1 MAGEIL
7 QVDLRVAPRGRSH
20 PVNQISGN
28 GARGKQ
34 RKNNQGQKG
43 NGELG
48 VPRRGMSKFGNE
60 THALGF
66 VAVERNPAQ
75 PADPLGT
82 GYVSLGTR
90 MVAQMSAR
98 QRTTDPRDVS
108 EVHPA
113 PPLNNMIKMIVHAAS
128 QRLGSGSMQIVDLRQ
143 LSSWQLEPLL
153 AEEAQQWREELR
165 WDYRASTELIK
176 KFVDARSLTGSAI
189 LENGRPVGY
198 AFYVLE
204 EHKGLVGGLF
214 VSPRFSQQE
223 LSQRLLTDTL
233 TTLSGIPKLERVE
246 AQLIPFGYQL
256 DPVLTEYGFRLYM
269 RQFMIAPLAPHTG
282 EALDVLP
289 GLIREGPGAG
299 LILERW
305 DHRYFEPC
313 ARLIQLAYANHVD
326 GEINDQ
332 YRSESG
338 ALRFLKN
345 IIILPGCGQFQ
356 PEASFVLRAPHA
368 NHLVGVIL
376 NSRVADGVGHTTQ
389 ICAMPGYQGRGLGR
403 RLMEASL
410 QALRVRHFTT
420 VSLTV
425 TSGNERAVR
434 LYEKLGFNTVK
445 KFAAGVWTAY

>member
-1 MAGEIL
+1 MKSMASG
-7 QVDLRVAPRGRSH
+7 VGRK
-20 PVNQISGN
+20 P
-28 GARGKQ
+28 
-34 RKNNQGQKG
+34 
-43 NGELG
+43 
-48 VPRRGMSKFGNE
+48 
-60 THALGF
+60 
-66 VAVERNPAQ
+66 
-75 PADPLGT
+75 D
-82 GYVSLGTR
+82 
-90 MVAQMSAR
+90 
-98 QRTTDPRDVS
+98 
-108 EVHPA
+108 
-113 PPLNNMIKMIVHAAS
+113 AS
-128 QRLGSGSMQIVDLRQ
+128 PMQIVDLRQ

-153 AEEAQQWREELR
+153 AEEAQQWRQELH
-165 WDYRASTELIK
+165 WDYRASTDLIK
-176 KFVDARSLTGSAI
+176 KFIDARSLTGSAI

-204 EHKGLVGGLF
+204 DHKGLVGGLF
-214 VSPRFSQQE
+214 VSPRHPQQE
-223 LSQRLLTDTL
+223 LSHQLLTDTL

-246 AQLIPFGYQL
+246 AQLIPFGYHL

-269 RQFMIAPLAPHTG
+269 RQFMIVALSAQSGPLT
-282 EALDVLP
+282 DVVP
-289 GLIREGPGAG
+289 GVIRDGPGAG

-313 ARLIQLAYANHVD
+313 ARLIQLAYTNHVD

-332 YRSESG
+332 YRTESG

-376 NSRVADGVGHTTQ
+376 NSRVSEGVGHTTQ

-410 QALRVRHFTT
+410 QAMRVRRYTT

-425 TSGNERAVR
+425 TSGNDRAVR
-434 LYEKLGFNTVK
+434 LYERLGFTTVK

>member
-1 MAGEIL
+1 
-7 QVDLRVAPRGRSH
+7 
-20 PVNQISGN
+20 
-28 GARGKQ
+28 
-34 RKNNQGQKG
+34 
-43 NGELG
+43 
-48 VPRRGMSKFGNE
+48 
-60 THALGF
+60 
-66 VAVERNPAQ
+66 
-75 PADPLGT
+75 
-82 GYVSLGTR
+82 
-90 MVAQMSAR
+90 
-98 QRTTDPRDVS
+98 
-108 EVHPA
+108 
-113 PPLNNMIKMIVHAAS
+113 
-128 QRLGSGSMQIVDLRQ
+128 MQIVDLRQ

-153 AEEAQQWREELR
+153 AEEAQQWREELC

-189 LENGRPVGY
+189 LDEGRPIGY

-204 EHKGLVGGLF
+204 DHKGLVGGLF
-214 VSPRFSQQE
+214 VSPRYSQQE
-223 LSQRLLTDTL
+223 LSRRLLTDTL

-256 DPVLTEYGFRLYM
+256 DSVLNEYGFRLYT
-269 RQFMIAPLAPHTG
+269 RQFMIARLDSVLG
-282 EALDVLP
+282 ESFDVTT

-305 DHRYFEPC
+305 DHRYFDPC

-356 PEASFVLRAPHA
+356 AEASFVLKAPHA
-368 NHLVGVIL
+368 NHLVGVVL
-376 NSRVADGVGHTTQ
+376 NSRVAEGVGHTTQ

-410 QALRVRHFTT
+410 RALRVRHFNT

-425 TSGNERAVR
+425 TSGNERAVK
-434 LYEKLGFNTVK
+434 LYENLGFQAVK
-445 KFAAGVWTAY
+445 KFAAGVWTMI

>member
-1 MAGEIL
+1 M
-7 QVDLRVAPRGRSH
+7 
-20 PVNQISGN
+20 
-28 GARGKQ
+28 
-34 RKNNQGQKG
+34 
-43 NGELG
+43 
-48 VPRRGMSKFGNE
+48 
-60 THALGF
+60 HA
-66 VAVERNPAQ
+66 
-75 PADPLGT
+75 T
-82 GYVSLGTR
+82 
-90 MVAQMSAR
+90 
-98 QRTTDPRDVS
+98 
-108 EVHPA
+108 
-113 PPLNNMIKMIVHAAS
+113 S
-128 QRLGSGSMQIVDLRQ
+128 QRLGTEPMQIVDLRQ

-153 AEEAQQWREELR
+153 AEEAQQWREELC
-165 WDYRASTELIK
+165 WDYRASSELIK

-189 LENGRPVGY
+189 LEDGRPIGY

-214 VSPRFSQQE
+214 VSPRYSQQE
-223 LSQRLLTDTL
+223 LSRQLLTDTL

-256 DPVLTEYGFRLYM
+256 DSVLNEYGFRLYT
-269 RQFMIAPLAPHTG
+269 RQFMIARLDSVIGESFDVPTG
-282 EALDVLP
+282 M
-289 GLIREGPGAG
+289 IREGPGAG

-305 DHRYFEPC
+305 DHRYFDPC

-368 NHLVGVIL
+368 NHLVGVVL
-376 NSRVADGVGHTTQ
+376 NSRVAEGVGHTTQ

-410 QALRVRHFTT
+410 RALRVRHFTT

-425 TSGNERAVR
+425 TSGNGRAVL
-434 LYEKLGFNTVK
+434 LYEKLGFQTVK
-445 KFAAGVWTAY
+445 KFAAGVWTTI

>member
-1 MAGEIL
+1 MFPKRIL
-7 QVDLRVAPRGRSH
+7 PLRYKNMRE
-20 PVNQISGN
+20 SG
-28 GARGKQ
+28 
-34 RKNNQGQKG
+34 
-43 NGELG
+43 
-48 VPRRGMSKFGNE
+48 
-60 THALGF
+60 
-66 VAVERNPAQ
+66 
-75 PADPLGT
+75 
-82 GYVSLGTR
+82 
-90 MVAQMSAR
+90 
-98 QRTTDPRDVS
+98 
-108 EVHPA
+108 
-113 PPLNNMIKMIVHAAS
+113 VHAVS
-128 QRLGSGSMQIVDLRQ
+128 HRPGTGSMQIVDLRQ
-143 LSSWQLEPLL
+143 LSSWQLDPLL

-176 KFVDARSLTGSAI
+176 KFIDARSLTGSAV

-204 EHKGLVGGLF
+204 DHKGLVGGLF
-214 VSPRFSQQE
+214 VSPRFPQQE

-233 TTLSGIPKLERVE
+233 STLSGMPKLERVE

-256 DPVLTEYGFRLYM
+256 DPVLKEYGFRLYM
-269 RQFMIAPLAPHTG
+269 RQFMIAALDSRTTD
-282 EALDVLP
+282 ALDVLP

-356 PEASFVLRAPHA
+356 PEASFVLRAPHE

-410 QALRVRHFTT
+410 QALRVRNFTT

-425 TSGNERAVR
+425 TSGNERAVH
-434 LYEKLGFNTVK
+434 LYERLGFTAVK
-445 KFAAGVWTAY
+445 KFAAGVWTGF

>member
-1 MAGEIL
+1 
-7 QVDLRVAPRGRSH
+7 
-20 PVNQISGN
+20 
-28 GARGKQ
+28 
-34 RKNNQGQKG
+34 
-43 NGELG
+43 
-48 VPRRGMSKFGNE
+48 
-60 THALGF
+60 
-66 VAVERNPAQ
+66 
-75 PADPLGT
+75 
-82 GYVSLGTR
+82 
-90 MVAQMSAR
+90 
-98 QRTTDPRDVS
+98 
-108 EVHPA
+108 
-113 PPLNNMIKMIVHAAS
+113 
-128 QRLGSGSMQIVDLRQ
+128 MQIVDLRQ
-143 LSSWQLEPLL
+143 LSSWQLDPLL
-153 AEEAQQWREELR
+153 AEEAEQWREELR
-165 WDYRASTELIK
+165 WDYRGSTELIK

-189 LENGRPVGY
+189 VENGRPIGY

-204 EHKGLVGGLF
+204 DHKGLVGGLF
-214 VSPRFSQQE
+214 VSPRHPQQE
-223 LSQRLLTDTL
+223 LSQRLLTDIL

-256 DPVLTEYGFRLYM
+256 DPVLNEYGFRLYM
-269 RQFMIAPLAPHTG
+269 RQFMIAPLAATAGDARDVITG
-282 EALDVLP
+282 T
-289 GLIREGPGAG
+289 IQEGPGAG

-376 NSRVADGVGHTTQ
+376 NSRVSEGVGHTTQ

-403 RLMEASL
+403 LLMESSLRSLRAS
-410 QALRVRHFTT
+410 HFTA

-425 TSGNERAVR
+425 TSGNQRAVH
-434 LYEKLGFNTVK
+434 LYEKLGFHTVK
-445 KFAAGVWTAY
+445 KFAAGVWAAY

>member
-1 MAGEIL
+1 
-7 QVDLRVAPRGRSH
+7 
-20 PVNQISGN
+20 
-28 GARGKQ
+28 
-34 RKNNQGQKG
+34 
-43 NGELG
+43 
-48 VPRRGMSKFGNE
+48 
-60 THALGF
+60 
-66 VAVERNPAQ
+66 
-75 PADPLGT
+75 
-82 GYVSLGTR
+82 
-90 MVAQMSAR
+90 
-98 QRTTDPRDVS
+98 
-108 EVHPA
+108 
-113 PPLNNMIKMIVHAAS
+113 
-128 QRLGSGSMQIVDLRQ
+128 MQIVDLRQ

-153 AEEAQQWREELR
+153 AEEAQQWREELC
-165 WDYRASTELIK
+165 WDYRASSELIK

-189 LENGRPVGY
+189 LEDGRPIGY

-214 VSPRFSQQE
+214 VSPRYSQQE
-223 LSQRLLTDTL
+223 LSKQLLTDTL

-256 DPVLTEYGFRLYM
+256 DSVLNEYGFRLYT
-269 RQFMIAPLAPHTG
+269 RQFMIARLDSVIGESFDVPTG
-282 EALDVLP
+282 M
-289 GLIREGPGAG
+289 IREGPGSG

-305 DHRYFEPC
+305 DHRYFDPC

-368 NHLVGVIL
+368 NHLVGVVL
-376 NSRVADGVGHTTQ
+376 NSRVAEGVGHTTQ

-410 QALRVRHFTT
+410 RALRVRHFTT

-425 TSGNERAVR
+425 TSGNQRAVL
-434 LYEKLGFNTVK
+434 LYEKLGFQTVK
-445 KFAAGVWTAY
+445 KFAAGVWTTI

>member
-1 MAGEIL
+1 M
-7 QVDLRVAPRGRSH
+7 VKRV
-20 PVNQISGN
+20 
-28 GARGKQ
+28 
-34 RKNNQGQKG
+34 
-43 NGELG
+43 
-48 VPRRGMSKFGNE
+48 
-60 THALGF
+60 
-66 VAVERNPAQ
+66 
-75 PADPLGT
+75 
-82 GYVSLGTR
+82 
-90 MVAQMSAR
+90 
-98 QRTTDPRDVS
+98 
-108 EVHPA
+108 
-113 PPLNNMIKMIVHAAS
+113 VHAAS
-128 QRLGSGSMQIVDLRQ
+128 QRLGTYPMEIVDLRK
-143 LSSWQLEPLL
+143 LSSWQLDPLL
-153 AEEAQQWREELR
+153 AEEAQQWREELQ
-165 WDYRASTELIK
+165 WDYRASIELIK

-204 EHKGLVGGLF
+204 DHKGLVGGLF
-214 VSPRFSQQE
+214 VSPRHSQQE

-246 AQLIPFGYQL
+246 AQLIPFGYAL
-256 DPVLTEYGFRLYM
+256 DPVLSEYGFRLYM
-269 RQFMIAPLAPHTG
+269 RQFMIASLPPADDAQ
-282 EALDVLP
+282 ALDVLP

-356 PEASFVLRAPHA
+356 PEASFVLRPPHE
-368 NHLVGVIL
+368 NHLAGVVL
-376 NSRVADGVGHTTQ
+376 NSRVSAGVGHTTQ

-403 RLMEASL
+403 RLMEASM
-410 QALRVRHFTT
+410 QALRVRQYKS

-425 TSGNERAVR
+425 TSGNERAVN
-434 LYEKLGFNTVK
+434 LYEKLGFATIK

>member
-1 MAGEIL
+1 MRSDLCRKAKFRPAGRSDRWGDARFARQPHGSTIGG
-7 QVDLRVAPRGRSH
+7 APR
-20 PVNQISGN
+20 I
-28 GARGKQ
+28 
-34 RKNNQGQKG
+34 
-43 NGELG
+43 
-48 VPRRGMSKFGNE
+48 
-60 THALGF
+60 T
-66 VAVERNPAQ
+66 
-75 PADPLGT
+75 DPL
-82 GYVSLGTR
+82 
-90 MVAQMSAR
+90 
-98 QRTTDPRDVS
+98 DVS

-113 PPLNNMIKMIVHAAS
+113 LLSNNMIKMIVHAAS
-128 QRLGSGSMQIVDLRQ
+128 QRLGIGSMQIVDLRQ

-153 AEEAQQWREELR
+153 AEESQQWREELR

-176 KFVDARSLTGSAI
+176 KFIDARSLTGSAI

-204 EHKGLVGGLF
+204 DHKGLVGGLF
-214 VSPRFSQQE
+214 VSPRYSQEE
-223 LSQRLLTDTL
+223 LSRRLLTDTL

-269 RQFMIAPLAPHTG
+269 RQFMIAPLAPNAG
-282 EALDVLP
+282 EALDIIP

-356 PEASFVLRAPHA
+356 PEASFVLRAQHA

-376 NSRVADGVGHTTQ
+376 NSRVSDGVGHTTQ

-410 QALRVRHFTT
+410 QALRVRNFTT

-434 LYEKLGFNTVK
+434 LYEKLGFHTVK

>member
-1 MAGEIL
+1 MHATS
-7 QVDLRVAPRGRSH
+7 QRV
-20 PVNQISGN
+20 
-28 GARGKQ
+28 
-34 RKNNQGQKG
+34 
-43 NGELG
+43 
-48 VPRRGMSKFGNE
+48 
-60 THALGF
+60 
-66 VAVERNPAQ
+66 
-75 PADPLGT
+75 GT
-82 GYVSLGTR
+82 GP
-90 MVAQMSAR
+90 MQM
-98 QRTTDPRDVS
+98 
-108 EVHPA
+108 
-113 PPLNNMIKMIVHAAS
+113 
-128 QRLGSGSMQIVDLRQ
+128 VDLRQ

-153 AEEAQQWREELR
+153 AEESQQWREELC

-176 KFVDARSLTGSAI
+176 KFIDARSLTGSAI
-189 LENGRPVGY
+189 LDEGRPVGY

-204 EHKGLVGGLF
+204 DHKGLVGGLF
-214 VSPRFSQQE
+214 VSPRYSQQE
-223 LSQRLLTDTL
+223 LSRQLLTDTL

-256 DPVLTEYGFRLYM
+256 DSVLNDYGFRLYT
-269 RQFMIAPLAPHTG
+269 RQFMIAQIGAEGGDAFDVATG
-282 EALDVLP
+282 M
-289 GLIREGPGAG
+289 IREGPGSG

-305 DHRYFEPC
+305 DHRYFDPC

-368 NHLVGVIL
+368 SHLVGVVL
-376 NSRVADGVGHTTQ
+376 NSRVAEGVGHTTQ

-410 QALRVRHFTT
+410 RALRLRKFTA

-434 LYEKLGFNTVK
+434 LYEKLGFETVK
-445 KFAAGVWTAY
+445 KFAAGVWTTL